1 MPLTNPNYVAGEDL
15 YPARFV
21 KRSTVTGANNTVLM
35 ADAGTAPLVGV
46 TFNGGRE
53 APIPSVTTVYC
64 ALSGETVRVHGL
76 GDTCE
81 VEAGENLTEGAEVTA
96 GTNGV
101 AMLATAGN
109 YVGGIVQ
116 HAVNSGE
123 KAQIQVV
130 SYQKNP

>member
-1 MPLTNPNYVAGEDL
+1 MPLNNPNYVAGEDL

-21 KRSTVTGANNTVLM
+21 KRSTSEDNTVLM
-35 ADAGTAPLVGV
+35 ADAATAAVVGV

-64 ALSGETVRVHGL
+64 ALDGEPVRVHGL

-81 VEAGENLTEGAEVTA
+81 VEAGETLTYGCEVMS

-101 AMLATAGN
+101 GMVGTAGN
-109 YVGGIVQ
+109 YISGICQKQVTVGQ
-116 HAVNSGE
+116 

-130 SYQKNP
+130 CYQKNA